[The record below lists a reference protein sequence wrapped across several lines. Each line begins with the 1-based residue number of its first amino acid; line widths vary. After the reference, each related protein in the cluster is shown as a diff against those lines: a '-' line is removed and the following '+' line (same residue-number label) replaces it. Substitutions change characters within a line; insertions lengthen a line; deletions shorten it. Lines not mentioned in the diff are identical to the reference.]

1 MTDTHDPIDGI
12 KALIAE
18 RSECEERIKAINE
31 KLEEIRRSIDPRT
44 TGNVGRKPRLVEK
57 AAAKTAPEPPE
68 AA

>member
-1 MTDTHDPIDGI
+1 MTNSADPLDGI
-12 KALIAE
+12 QALLDE
-18 RSECEERIKAINE
+18 RFCEERIKQINLKLQEVRE
-31 KLEEIRRSIDPRT
+31 KIALRT